1 MGQLCPMSLKLRIN
15 LGTRTLG
22 KCAFI
27 TLAKYIVLRQVQ
39 QIYCGCQE
47 LNTVIRTIH
56 TVKKSEN
63 KYDILLNF
71 FGYIC
76 RTFHCPHR
84 QLNMYTGCILDPP
97 FSRSIPQ
104 ILHSLCKKGHQLEKS
119 SSLAVVTNTRYAL
132 KKLPFIESSQF
143 EEKKLGSQDK
153 TSLTIG
159 KKN

>member
-1 MGQLCPMSLKLRIN
+1 MSLKLRIN

-63 KYDILLNF
+63 KYDILLEC
-71 FGYIC
+71 YWIY
-76 RTFHCPHR
+76 
-84 QLNMYTGCILDPP
+84 MYDISSSSSPTQHVYRMYFWPP
-97 FSRSIPQ
+97 FLLKHTTNFAFSVQKRAPTR
-104 ILHSLCKKGHQLEKS
+104 EKFITGGGDKYQ
-119 SSLAVVTNTRYAL
+119 VCM
-132 KKLPFIESSQF
+132 KKLPFKESSQF
-143 EEKKLGSQDK
+143 EKKLGSQDK